1 MFDVWC
7 DFDNYSNLLGKIM
20 RWVIVVIA
28 YFLLVPMTIN
38 QFGTDMS
45 RLEWDRKKKK
55 EIQDLSY
62 LHVDVQNQDTAN
74 QEGLE

>member
-28 YFLLVPMTIN
+28 YSLLVPMTIN

>member
-1 MFDVWC
+1 
-7 DFDNYSNLLGKIM
+7 M